1 MEIKNEK
8 RKQTKQLCFRRK
20 ILKKTVLLMLGRQ
33 KRRKE
38 NLGWDNVFVIRTSSL
53 TVALCGVRSHGKR

>member
-20 ILKKTVLLMLGRQ
+20 ILKKIVLLMLGEK
-33 KRRKE
+33 KRKG
-38 NLGWDNVFVIRTSSL
+38 NLESDDVFVIRTRSL
-53 TVALCGVRSHGKR
+53 TVALGSGRLHGKR